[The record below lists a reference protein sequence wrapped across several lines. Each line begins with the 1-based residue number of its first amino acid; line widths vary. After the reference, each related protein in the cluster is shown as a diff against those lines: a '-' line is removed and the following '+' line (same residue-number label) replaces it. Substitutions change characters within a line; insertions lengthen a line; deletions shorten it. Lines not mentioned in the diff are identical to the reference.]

1 MNTLADPVARYDQLI
16 ETSRRASAEPAPR
29 WLDDR
34 RRAAE
39 ERFRAQGFPTRKH
52 EAWRYTSL
60 EPLLGH
66 DFLAAEPV
74 TALQPS
80 DLDELLVPDLEAWRI
95 VLVNGRFAPHLSD
108 LAGLPNGVQV
118 NGLAATLA
126 EGADWLQAHLGTQP
140 ASTGEVFDQLNLA
153 AVQDGVAMRVPAGT
167 RLQQPIEILHVAI
180 GVNDASVAQP
190 RHVLLFEAGSV
201 ATLVERYVAL
211 GDSLY
216 FNNVACDLVL
226 GTGAELQHYRLQEES
241 RHAFQIHNLVLRQ
254 AGDSRYTGMG
264 LALGGSWSRADWR
277 VDFTAPG
284 AECDL
289 KGLYLVGDGQL
300 VDNHLD
306 IRHVVPGCTSRE
318 DFRGVLNGRGRGV
331 FDGRILVGRDAQQS
345 DARLANANLML
356 SRQAEIDTK
365 PQLEIFAD
373 DVACS
378 HGTTVGEIEP
388 EMLFYLRTRGIPQAQ
403 ARRMISQ
410 GFARAVYED
419 CRVPPLAEYIERR
432 VAARLAQEV
441 ES

>member
-1 MNTLADPVARYDQLI
+1 MNAVADPVARYDRLI
-16 ETSRRASAEPAPR
+16 AASRGTPGGSEPA
-29 WLDDR
+29 WLDQR
-34 RRAAE
+34 RRAAGE
-39 ERFRAQGFPTRKH
+39 QFRAHGFPTRKH

-60 EPLLGH
+60 EPLLDQ
-66 DFLAAEPV
+66 DFVAAAPV
-74 TALQPS
+74 TALQQT
-80 DLDELLVPDLEAWRI
+80 DLEELLVPGLESWRI

-108 LAGLPNGVQV
+108 LAGLPGGVQV
-118 NGLAATLA
+118 NGLAAALA
-126 EGADWLQAHLGTQP
+126 EGADWLQQYLGAQP
-140 ASTGEVFDQLNLA
+140 ASTGEVFARLNLA
-153 AVQDGVAMRVPAGT
+153 ALQDGVALRVPAGV
-167 RLQQPIEILHVAI
+167 RLAQPLEILHVTV
-180 GVNDASVAQP
+180 GVDDASVAQP
-190 RHVLLFEAGSV
+190 RHVLLFEAGCS
-201 ATLVERYVAL
+201 ATLIERYVAL

-216 FNNVACDLVL
+216 FNNVACDLAL
-226 GTGAELQHYRLQEES
+226 EAGAELRHYRLQEES
-241 RHAFQIHNLVLRQ
+241 RHAFQVHNLVLRQ
-254 AGDSRYTGMG
+254 AGDSRYSG
-264 LALGGSWSRADWR
+264 LGIALGGSWSRADWR

-306 IRHVVPGCTSRE
+306 VRHVVPGCSSRE

-331 FDGRILVGRDAQQS
+331 FDGRILVGRDAQKS

-388 EMLFYLRTRGIPQAQ
+388 EMLFYLRTRGIPEAQ

-410 GFARAVYED
+410 GFARAVYQD
-419 CRVPPLAEYIERR
+419 CAVPQLGEYIERR
-432 VAARLAQEV
+432 VGARLAQEAGN
-441 ES
+441 